1 MYNSQEIAMRI
12 KETSKIR
19 KISIKQLLENCGL
32 NINYIS
38 ELAKGKQVSALNI
51 CKIADCLEI
60 STDYLLGRT
69 NNPKEYTNQIVNN
82 GNTTISDNGIQA
94 NIVNNHLDECE
105 KGLLNVFKK
114 LSFEDKMSV
123 INHAIN
129 LEKSYHQPK
138 PIKYVARDL
147 TGNNNHG
154 NIYISNDDIKKAE
167 TDDYSKYD

>member
-1 MYNSQEIAMRI
+1 MNNSQIADLIARECKRKNIKIGEILQA
-12 KETSKIR
+12 
-19 KISIKQLLENCGL
+19 C
-32 NINYIS
+32 NINHSFLYDIKNKNRAPS
-38 ELAKGKQVSALNI
+38 VDKLSA
-51 CKIADCLEI
+51 IADYLGV
-60 STDYLLGRT
+60 SVDYLLGRT
-69 NNPKEYTNQIVNN
+69 DKLNDYNRIVNN

-94 NIVNNHLDECE
+94 NIVNNHLDEYE